1 MVLKGGCWATFF
13 DPTRHGRARDAE
25 GACQAAQTVA
35 FLIPVQDLVAAS
47 LPLGVG
53 SRVLAA
59 LTSAGTVALQ
69 LFAIG
74 GMTIAD
80 QRIALTARAVKGDR
94 HH

>member
-1 MVLKGGCWATFF
+1 VVLKGGSWATFF

-59 LTSAGTVALQ
+59 LTSAGTAALQ